1 MYVRLLRACSHPGEF
16 SPCFTELQKMF
27 VKRYPAKLKNLLRLV
42 KYWYKE
48 VGAAQLSQFSIDI
61 HPASSHLHLCLLPSS

>member
-1 MYVRLLRACSHPGEF
+1 
-16 SPCFTELQKMF
+16 MF

-48 VGAAQLSQFSIDI
+48 VGAGQLSQFSIDI
-61 HPASSHLHLCLLPSS
+61 HPAISHLHLCLLPRC